1 MLSLEKKCRG
11 KRSVVS
17 RGKIPVVPIAW
28 HREGNHVHKADPH
41 CSFQAE
47 GKDNVLPGLALSM
60 VALKTQ
66 LLLPALSDLVWPRAD
81 LFEGVGQEP
90 PKVTSRLSDPVPH
103 GTHRVPHASITQ
115 PSWCVTNLWHSWLP
129 ARVQSHF
136 PAGYMILRRTLQEE
150 DPQADHASSFLTL
163 TQPVT
168 YEELRTVPSFQ
179 IPQMKHQFSWIYS
192 PFLWPN
198 VVTGWMCKPMLQYPV
213 LVTVISGLLIVH
225 PFSVQLRE
233 KNSCIKFR
241 SSSSAL
247 IQTVTHISI
256 AITGFGHEKDLGDR

>member
-47 GKDNVLPGLALSM
+47 GKDNVLPGLAPSM

-150 DPQADHASSFLTL
+150 DPQADQQLPHTYTTCDLRGVTHRPILSDSTNETPVFVDLQSF
-163 TQPVT
+163 PVT
-168 YEELRTVPSFQ
+168 KCSHWLDVLTYAAIPS
-179 IPQMKHQFSWIYS
+179 
-192 PFLWPN
+192 
-198 VVTGWMCKPMLQYPV
+198 
-213 LVTVISGLLIVH
+213 
-225 PFSVQLRE
+225 
-233 KNSCIKFR
+233 
-241 SSSSAL
+241 A
-247 IQTVTHISI
+247 
-256 AITGFGHEKDLGDR
+256 GHSY